1 MISNWLAAA
10 LSRRNIH
17 YGWVMVAVTFFAALV
32 SAPAVGAPGVFIVPL
47 QQEFGW
53 STAEISSALSIRF
66 ILFGLMAPFAA
77 ALLNRY
83 GLRNVTLAAQL
94 IVVSALVTSLAMT
107 KVWQL
112 MLLWGVIIGI
122 GTGMTALVL
131 GATIATRWFAARRG
145 LVVGI
150 LTASVATGQLI
161 FLPLLATL
169 TEHYGWRVAL
179 GLVCCMLGVS
189 AFLVLMI
196 MRDRPSDLG
205 LRPFGDTG
213 TDPLPAPPPTHTP
226 ILAVALGT
234 LRDISRSPVFWALF
248 MTFAICGASTAGL
261 VQVHLI
267 PMCMDFGIPQ
277 VQAASLLAAMGV
289 FDFVGTIMSGWLSDR
304 YDNRWLLF
312 WYYGLRGLSLVF
324 LPFSDFSFYGLSLF
338 AMFYGLDWIATVP
351 PTVRL
356 TAQRFGAERANLVFG
371 WIFAG
376 HQIGAGAAAFG
387 AGLSRTLLASYLPA
401 FFFAGALCILAAV
414 IAIGISRPSKPVVA
428 AAPAAAT

>member
-10 LSRRNIH
+10 LARRNIH
-17 YGWVMVAVTFFAALV
+17 YGWVMVGVTFLAALI
-32 SAPAVGAPGVFIVPL
+32 SAGSVGAPGVFIVPL
-47 QQEFGW
+47 QHEFGW

-83 GLRNVTLAAQL
+83 GLRNVTLTAQL
-94 IVVSALVTSLAMT
+94 IVISALIISLGMT

-112 MLLWGVIIGI
+112 VLLWGVVIGI
-122 GTGMTALVL
+122 ATGMTALVL

-150 LTASVATGQLI
+150 MTASVATGQLI
-161 FLPLLATL
+161 FLPLLASL
-169 TEHYGWRVAL
+169 TDRFGWRVGL
-179 GLVCCMLGVS
+179 GFMCVMLCVA
-189 AFLVLMI
+189 AFAVLML
-196 MRDRPSDLG
+196 MCDRPSDVG
-205 LRPFGDTG
+205 LRPFGDNG
-213 TDPLPAPPPTHTP
+213 TAPLLAPPPSSAP
-226 ILAVALGT
+226 IVAAALGT
-234 LRDISRSPVFWALF
+234 LRDASKSPVFWALF
-248 MTFAICGASTAGL
+248 LTFAICGASTAGL
-261 VQVHLI
+261 IQVHLI

-277 VQAASLLAAMGV
+277 VQAASLLAAMGI
-289 FDFVGTIMSGWLSDR
+289 FDFFGTIMSGWLSDR
-304 YDNRWLLF
+304 FDNRWLLF
-312 WYYGLRGLSLVF
+312 WYYGLRGLSLIY
-324 LPFSDFSFYGLSLF
+324 LPYSDFTFYGLSLF

-401 FFFAGALCILAAV
+401 FFFAGALCIIAALTAIS
-414 IAIGISRPSKPVVA
+414 IAKAPKPKPVTA
-428 AAPAAAT
+428 

>member
-1 MISNWLAAA
+1 MISNGLAAVLA
-10 LSRRNIH
+10 RRNIH
-17 YGWVMVAVTFFAALV
+17 YGWAMVGVTFLAALI
-32 SAPAVGAPGVFIVPL
+32 SAGTVGAPGVFIVPL
-47 QQEFGW
+47 QHEFGW

-94 IVVSALVTSLAMT
+94 IVVSALLASLAMT
-107 KVWQL
+107 QVWQL
-112 MLLWGVIIGI
+112 MLLWGVVIGI

-131 GATIATRWFAARRG
+131 GATIATRWFTARRG

-150 LTASVATGQLI
+150 MTASAATGQLV
-161 FLPLLATL
+161 FLPLLASL
-169 TEHYGWRVAL
+169 TERYGWRVAL
-179 GLVCCMLGVS
+179 SLVCVMLGVS
-189 AFLVLMI
+189 ALAVALVMC
-196 MRDRPSDLG
+196 DRPSDVG
-205 LRPFGDTG
+205 LRPFGDEG
-213 TDPLPAPPPTHTP
+213 TDALPAPAPGKGP
-226 ILAVALGT
+226 IMAAALGT
-234 LRDISRSPVFWALF
+234 LRDASRSGVFWILF
-248 MTFAICGASTAGL
+248 ATFFICGASTNGL

-267 PMCMDFGIPQ
+267 PMCLDFGIPQ

-289 FDFVGTIMSGWLSDR
+289 FDFVGTILSGWLSDR

-324 LPFSDFSFYGLSLF
+324 LPFTDFSFYGLSLF

-356 TAQRFGAERANLVFG
+356 TAQRFGPERANLVFG
-371 WIFAG
+371 WVFAG
-376 HQIGAGAAAFG
+376 HQLGAGTAAFG

-401 FFFAGALCILAAV
+401 FFVAGALCVVAAL
-414 IAIGISRPSKPVVA
+414 IALGISRQAKPAVA
-428 AAPAAAT
+428 

>member
-1 MISNWLAAA
+1 MISNWLSAA
-10 LSRRNIH
+10 LARRNIH
-17 YGWVMVAVTFFAALV
+17 YGWMMVGVTFLTAIV
-32 SAPAVGAPGVFIVPL
+32 SAGAVGAPGVFIVPL
-47 QQEFGW
+47 QKEFGW

-77 ALLNRY
+77 ALMNRY
-83 GLRNVTLAAQL
+83 GLRNVTLTAL
-94 IVVSALVTSLAMT
+94 LTVVSALVLSLGMNQ
-107 KVWQL
+107 VWQL
-112 MLLWGVIIGI
+112 ILLWGVVVGI

-131 GATIATRWFAARRG
+131 SATIATRWFNARRG

-150 LTASVATGQLI
+150 LTASVATGQLV
-161 FLPLLATL
+161 FLPLLASL
-169 TEHYGWRVAL
+169 TEQMGWRIAL
-179 GLVCCMLGVS
+179 GLMCGMLGIA
-189 AFLVLMI
+189 AFAVLLV
-196 MRDRPSDLG
+196 MRDRPSDVG
-205 LRPFGDTG
+205 LRPFGDDG
-213 TDPLPAPPPTHTP
+213 KQPLPAPAPNNAP
-226 ILAVALGT
+226 IMAAALGT
-234 LRDISRSPVFWALF
+234 LRDASRRRVFWILF
-248 MTFAICGASTAGL
+248 ATFFVCGASTNGL

-267 PMCMDFGIPQ
+267 PMCLDFGIPQ

-289 FDFVGTIMSGWLSDR
+289 FDFFGTIVSGWLSDR

-324 LPFSDFSFYGLSLF
+324 LPFSDFTFYGLSLF

-387 AGLSRTLLASYLPA
+387 AGLSRTLLSSYLPA
-401 FFFAGALCILAAV
+401 FFVAGALCV
-414 IAIGISRPSKPVVA
+414 IAALIALSISRPVKPAAA
-428 AAPAAAT
+428 AAPARA

>member
-17 YGWVMVAVTFFAALV
+17 YGWVMVGVTFLTALI
-32 SAPAVGAPGVFIVPL
+32 SAGTVGAPGVFIVPL

-53 STAEISSALSIRF
+53 STAQISSALSIRF

-83 GLRNVTLAAQL
+83 GLRNVTLTAQL
-94 IVVSALVTSLAMT
+94 IVVSALVLSLGMT
-107 KVWQL
+107 EVWQL
-112 MLLWGVIIGI
+112 VALWGVVIGI

-150 LTASVATGQLI
+150 LTASVATGQLV
-161 FLPLLATL
+161 FLPLLASL
-169 TEHYGWRVAL
+169 TERYGWRLAL
-179 GLVCCMLGVS
+179 GFVCIALGVS
-189 AFLVLMI
+189 ALAVLLA
-196 MRDRPSDLG
+196 MRDRPSDVG
-205 LRPFGDTG
+205 LRPFGDEG
-213 TDPLPAPPPTHTP
+213 TEPLPVPPVNHGSITG
-226 ILAVALGT
+226 VALGT
-234 LRDISRSPVFWALF
+234 LRDASKSRAFWILF
-248 MTFAICGASTAGL
+248 ATFFVCGASTNGL

-267 PMCMDFGIPQ
+267 PMCLDFGIPQ
-277 VQAASLLAAMGV
+277 VQAASLLAAMGI
-289 FDFVGTIMSGWLSDR
+289 FDFFGTIMSGWLSDR
-304 YDNRWLLF
+304 YDNRYLLF
-312 WYYGLRGLSLVF
+312 WYYGLRGLSLLF

-356 TAQRFGAERANLVFG
+356 TAQKFGPERANLVFG

-376 HQIGAGAAAFG
+376 HQLGAGTAAFG
-387 AGLSRTLLASYLPA
+387 AGLSRTLLQSYLPA
-401 FFFAGALCILAAV
+401 FFVAGALCVFAALIVLA
-414 IAIGISRPSKPVVA
+414 ISRQPKPVVA
-428 AAPAAAT
+428 

>member
-10 LSRRNIH
+10 LARRNIH
-17 YGWVMVAVTFFAALV
+17 YGWVMVGITFLTALI
-32 SAPAVGAPGVFIVPL
+32 SAGTVGAPGVFIVPL
-47 QQEFGW
+47 QHEFGW

-94 IVVSALVTSLAMT
+94 IVVSALFASLAMT

-112 MLLWGVIIGI
+112 MLLWGVVIGI

-131 GATIATRWFAARRG
+131 GATIAARWFSARRG

-150 LTASVATGQLI
+150 LTASVATGQLV
-161 FLPLLATL
+161 FLPLLASL
-169 TEHYGWRVAL
+169 TERYGWRIAL
-179 GLVCCMLGVS
+179 GLVCAMLCVS
-189 AFLVLMI
+189 AFAVLMI
-196 MRDRPSDLG
+196 MRDRPSDVG

-213 TDPLPAPPPTHTP
+213 TEPLPAPPPAKGP

-234 LRDISRSPVFWALF
+234 FRDASKSAVFWALF
-248 MTFAICGASTAGL
+248 LTFAICGASTNGL
-261 VQVHLI
+261 IQVHLI

-277 VQAASLLAAMGV
+277 VQAASLLAAMGI
-289 FDFVGTIMSGWLSDR
+289 FDFFGTIASGWLSDR

-312 WYYGLRGLSLVF
+312 FYYGLRGLSLLF

-401 FFFAGALCILAAV
+401 FFMAGALCIVAALV
-414 IAIGISRPSKPVVA
+414 AVTISKAPKPVTA
-428 AAPAAAT
+428 